1 MTYREL
7 AKEIDTMTEKQKNMK
22 ATIYS
27 YNYDDYYLI
36 EKVERTDKYN
46 TTLEPNCPVL
56 STFE

>member
-46 TTLEPNCPVL
+46 TTLEPNHPVL